1 MILLEIGLE
10 RSVVVIMCLVT
21 ESCTSTTHQ
30 VIVVFGNA
38 LLTTPNAI
46 TDEGNTTQK
55 NGTTNSTNDTTD
67 DLLVVITKS
76 TTGPASAVLWKRKF
90 STEKMARGNM
100 VSGGRETGTNA
111 CLSVDDGGVLG
122 DEDVDGGRDE
132 RG

>member
-10 RSVVVIMCLVT
+10 RSVVVVMCLVT

-46 TDEGNTTQK
+46 TDKGNTTQK
-55 NGTTNSTNDTTD
+55 DGTTNPTNDTTD
-67 DLLVVITKS
+67 NLLVVIS
-76 TTGPASAVLWKRKF
+76 QPTTAPASAVLWKRRF
-90 STEKMARGNM
+90 GSEKMARGNM
-100 VSGGRETGTNA
+100 ESGGRETRTNA

-122 DEDVDGGRDE
+122 DEDVDGGRDK